1 MRDGEGGLT
10 DIVDV
15 LTVGRGIRSIHTSP
29 DTEVVY
35 SSALHQNGEEEEDI
49 LEDMKLVH
57 S

>member
-1 MRDGEGGLT
+1 MTRRGLT

-15 LTVGRGIRSIHTSP
+15 LTVGRSIGPIHTSP
-29 DTEVVY
+29 DTKVVY
-35 SSALHQNGEEEEDI
+35 SSASYRAEREEVDI